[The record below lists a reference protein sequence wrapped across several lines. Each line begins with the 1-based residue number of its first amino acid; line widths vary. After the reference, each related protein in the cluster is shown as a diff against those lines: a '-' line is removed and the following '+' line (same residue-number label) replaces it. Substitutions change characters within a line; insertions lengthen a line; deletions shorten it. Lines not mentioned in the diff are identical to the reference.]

1 MTRSLT
7 VDRVH
12 AEQPEVFWQRKPSQ
26 SPLSETRL
34 CLLSLKVETHLPAKT
49 EILKCLS
56 GPQKWLIT
64 GVPLSSAPAA
74 SEALCSQDRPGRGRE
89 PALQLDWLR
98 GGLLLAPVSASL
110 TVPELLLGQ
119 ATKHGPPFSQ
129 KKGQGGEGEQKGAGF
144 VLPSLHPVLGHTSL
158 GPCWVEASSAG
169 TSTYTIIFDSWQ
181 ASLKLL

>member
-1 MTRSLT
+1 MTHSLT

-74 SEALCSQDRPGRGRE
+74 SEALCSQDRPGQGRE

-129 KKGQGGEGEQKGAGF
+129 KKKKAKEGRE
-144 VLPSLHPVLGHTSL
+144 SRRVLGLCCHLFTLSWDIPPWGPAGWRPLQQGPQHTPLFLTL
-158 GPCWVEASSAG
+158 GRLP
-169 TSTYTIIFDSWQ
+169 
-181 ASLKLL
+181 

>member
-64 GVPLSSAPAA
+64 GVPLSSGPAA
-74 SEALCSQDRPGRGRE
+74 SEALCSPDRPGRGRE

-98 GGLLLAPVSASL
+98 GELLLAPVSASL

-129 KKGQGGEGEQKGAGF
+129 KKKKPRRGGRAEG
-144 VLPSLHPVLGHTSL
+144 
-158 GPCWVEASSAG
+158 CWVCVAISSPCLG
-169 TSTYTIIFDSWQ
+169 TYLPG
-181 ASLKLL
+181 ALLGGGLFSRDLNIHHYF